1 MSLSHL
7 SVAVRTLNE
16 LLFYHDEHFVQ
27 SAFLTVL
34 NREPDDEGMR
44 FYLAS
49 VRAGVGKMEILSQLY
64 ASSEGR
70 ERQRKLEAL
79 NDAIETYQRSKAPLL
94 GPIRR
99 VVSTHSDSA
108 VSAAE
113 GALYALEPRVKER
126 FIVPEEQ
133 FVHCAYHAL
142 LARPPDLH
150 GLRSYI
156 QSIQNRV
163 AKVEI
168 LAQIKASEEGKSR
181 TAEIARM
188 NQAIRRHRQMQLPLL
203 GIILRLLGKKAPER
217 AQIEHLRAMENSMH
231 LLIKSQAGMPHN
243 LRTFEAKLVSLERSS
258 ISTQQNLSVIVNKLD
273 AHYASAQQHAA
284 RISRILQAVELK
296 EVSLSPAT
304 QIESYDSEAV
314 TPDEPTNQ
322 NGEVISSQVGTTMKS
337 HSATTNKRSNQQDT
351 TRLISFDKEW
361 YLGQYPEV
369 KTCGL
374 DPEEHY
380 TLYGKQQGFH
390 PYFDESWYLSEYP
403 DVAHSGVGP
412 REHYLAYG
420 KEDGRHPRFDA
431 DWYLIRYP
439 DVAASGL
446 EPLEHYI
453 KYGKGEERFPAFSEF
468 SADGNNYS
476 KWIRDFDTLTDAD
489 TAMMIAQT
497 SRFLFQPL
505 ISIILPVYNPNPAW
519 LKEAI
524 DSVRN
529 QIYPNWEL
537 CIADDASP
545 NPDIRVILKEYSQ
558 LDSRIKVE
566 LRKEN
571 GHISAASNSALGIA
585 RGLWVALLDHDDTL
599 PSHALYCVVE
609 SINKDSSIRLIYS
622 DEDKINEKSQR
633 FGPYF
638 KCDWN
643 PDLFYSHNMFSH
655 LGVYA
660 MDLIREVGGF
670 RLGFEGSQDYDLA
683 LRCIERIEQN
693 QIHHIP
699 RVLYHWRMHAES
711 TASSADAKPYAMLAG
726 ERAINDH
733 LVRKG
738 VNAKAELKAFGY
750 RVHYQLPTS
759 LPLVSI
765 IIPTKNGLELLK
777 RCINSIFEKTEY
789 TNYEI
794 LIIDNGSDELATLEY
809 LQLISRKP
817 NVRVLHDARP
827 FNYSQLNNGAVRVA
841 RGEVIC
847 LLNNDIEVISSGWL
861 SELVSHALRPDVGAV
876 GAKLLF
882 PDDTIQHAGILLKV
896 TGIAAHAH
904 KGFPRNAHGY
914 FSRANLIQDFSAV
927 TGACLVVKKSLYQY
941 VGGLNETELA
951 VAFNDVDFC
960 MRIREAGYRNIW
972 TPYAELYHHESA
984 TRGYEDSPEKAARF
998 EKEVEYMERR
1008 LENQE
1013 DPFYSPNLTKAG
1025 SDFSLAWP
1033 PRVKLL
1039 STDRSSTQF
1048 KN

>member
-7 SVAVRTLNE
+7 SVAARTLNE
-16 LLFYHDEHFVQ
+16 LLSYHDEHFIR
-27 SAFLTVL
+27 SAFQTVL

-44 FYLAS
+44 FYLAC
-49 VRAGVGKMEILSQLY
+49 VRSGVGKMEILSQLY

-70 ERQRKLEAL
+70 ERQRKLEVL
-79 NDAIETYQRSKAPLL
+79 NEAIDAHQGLKARLL

-99 VVSTHSDSA
+99 VASTANDSA

-113 GALYALEPRVKER
+113 SALYALEPRTKER
-126 FIVPEEQ
+126 FTAPEEQ

-181 TAEIARM
+181 IAEIARV
-188 NQAIRRHRQMQLPLL
+188 NQAIRRHRQTQLPLL
-203 GIILRLLGKKAPER
+203 GIILRLARKKAPER
-217 AQIEHLRAMENSMH
+217 VQIECLRAMENSMY
-231 LLIKSQAGMPHN
+231 LLSKSQAEMRQQ
-243 LRTFEAKLVSLERSS
+243 LRSCETQLVSLQLLSAN
-258 ISTQQNLSVIVNKLD
+258 IQQNLGIVGNRLGADDEGAKKQA
-273 AHYASAQQHAA
+273 AHIL
-284 RISRILQAVELK
+284 RTLQAVDLNEMSHSNAAEVEL
-296 EVSLSPAT
+296 
-304 QIESYDSEAV
+304 YGSEGV
-314 TPDEPTNQ
+314 IFDQQTPR
-322 NGEVISSQVGTTMKS
+322 NGEVISSQGGKVVEFR
-337 HSATTNKRSNQQDT
+337 SATANDRSHQQDPT
-351 TRLISFDKEW
+351 HSIFFDKDW
-361 YLGQYPEV
+361 YLNQYPEV
-369 KTCGL
+369 KACGL
-374 DPEEHY
+374 TPEEHFR
-380 TLYGKQQGFH
+380 LYGKQQGFH
-390 PYFDESWYLSEYP
+390 PYFDEGWYLSEYP
-403 DVAHSGVGP
+403 DVANSEVAP
-412 REHYLAYG
+412 RVHYLACG
-420 KEDGRHPRFDA
+420 KEEGRHPRFDA
-431 DWYLIRYP
+431 DWYLTRYP

-446 EPLEHYI
+446 EPLEHYL

-489 TAMMIAQT
+489 KATMIAQ
-497 SRFLFQPL
+497 SNRFLFQPL

-519 LKEAI
+519 LREAI
-524 DSVRN
+524 DSVRH
-529 QIYPNWEL
+529 QIYSNWEL

-545 NPDIRVILKEYSQ
+545 NPDIRRILNEYSK

-571 GHISAASNSALGIA
+571 GHISAASNSALEIA
-585 RGLWVALLDHDDTL
+585 KGLWVALLDHDDTL

-655 LGVYA
+655 LGVYE

-683 LRCIERIEQN
+683 LRCIERVDQN

-711 TASSADAKPYAMLAG
+711 TASSADAKPYAMIAG

-733 LVRKG
+733 LVREG
-738 VNAKAELKAFGY
+738 VDAKAELKAFGY
-750 RVHYQLPTS
+750 RVHYELPAN

-765 IIPTKNGLELLK
+765 IIPTRNGLELLQ
-777 RCINSIFEKTEY
+777 RCIDSIFERTEY
-789 TNYEI
+789 GNYEI
-794 LIIDNGSDELATLEY
+794 LVVDNGSDDLALLDY
-809 LQLISRKP
+809 LKSIALKP
-817 NVRVLHDARP
+817 NVRVLHDGRP
-827 FNYSQLNNGAVRVA
+827 FNYSQLNNGAVKVA
-841 RGEVIC
+841 RGAVIC
-847 LLNNDIEVISSGWL
+847 LLNNDIEVISAGWL

-882 PDDTIQHAGILLKV
+882 PDGTIQHAGILLNV

-904 KGFPRNAHGY
+904 KGFPRDAHGY
-914 FSRANLIQDFSAV
+914 FSRANLIQNFSAV
-927 TGACLVVKKSLYQY
+927 TGACLVVRKSVYQS
-941 VGGLNETELA
+941 VGGLNEAELA

-960 MRIREAGYRNIW
+960 MRIRDAGYRNVW

-984 TRGYEDSPEKAARF
+984 TRGYEDSPEKVARF
-998 EKEVEYMERR
+998 EKEVEYMKSR
-1008 LENQE
+1008 LENLE
-1013 DPFYSPNLTKAG
+1013 DPFYSPNLTCAC

-1033 PRVKLL
+1033 PRVEFL
-1039 STDRSSTQF
+1039 SPNKHSTQL